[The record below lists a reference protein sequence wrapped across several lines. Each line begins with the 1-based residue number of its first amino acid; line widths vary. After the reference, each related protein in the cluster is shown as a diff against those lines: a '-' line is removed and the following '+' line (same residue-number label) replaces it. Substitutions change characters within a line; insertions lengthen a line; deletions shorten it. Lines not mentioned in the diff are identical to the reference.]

1 MSLCRQL
8 SQNSTFTYRDPSK
21 ISQLREIQY
30 VHNYKRPKNLFQNKK
45 MLVNSIQ
52 SNEHITLKTG
62 EKKTF
67 GTERSSQSSRLLN
80 HKPVTQPKKSESSWS
95 SRGSLEVRKCQF
107 HSNSSEIPTE
117 LNEFTEVYKRSFCKE
132 TFLESQIMQFSE
144 NGFIWK

>member
-1 MSLCRQL
+1 M
-8 SQNSTFTYRDPSK
+8 
-21 ISQLREIQY
+21 
-30 VHNYKRPKNLFQNKK
+30 FQNKK

-62 EKKTF
+62 KKKTF
-67 GTERSSQSSRLLN
+67 GTERSSQSSILPN
-80 HKPVTQPKKSESSWS
+80 HKPFTQPKKSESSWS
-95 SRGSLEVRKCQF
+95 SRGWLEVRKCQF

-144 NGFIWK
+144 NGFIWKWRIWSGYSAKSYPKERDRHILIFGSMYETESKLSP